1 MDISILNEILEKSKS
16 MSDVARSIFGK
27 ENYTN
32 REKCKKILEEN
43 GINWKKWLEEKKIK
57 PKRYCL
63 YCGKEII
70 SGDYRKKF
78 CNSSCA
84 ASYNNKG
91 KKHSDEVKKKI
102 SETLQKNSPNFD
114 GIIKPIKE
122 RYRRSKE
129 KTYCLFCGKELNGYK
144 FCDNTCYSKY
154 KAKQYI
160 ERWKKGEET
169 GLRGKYEI
177 ITAVRNYIFEKN
189 ESKCECCGKSYI
201 NPYTNL
207 SILQIHHIDG
217 DCTNNKEE
225 NLQLLCPTCHAMT
238 ENFGSRNK
246 NATRIDNR
254 KRY

>member
-43 GINWKKWLEEKKIK
+43 GINWEKWLEEKKIK

-84 ASYNNKG
+84 ASYND
-91 KKHSDEVKKKI
+91 KHYIKKK
-102 SETLQKNSPNFD
+102 K
-114 GIIKPIKE
+114 
-122 RYRRSKE
+122 KE
-129 KTYCLFCGKELNGYK
+129 KRCLFCDKAIERGK
-144 FCDNTCYSKY
+144 FCNNICHSKY
-154 KAKQYI
+154 KEKQYI
-160 ERWKKGEET
+160 ERWKKSEET
-169 GLRGKYEI
+169 GLSGKYGI
-177 ITAVRNYIFEKN
+177 SRIVRNYIFEKN
-189 ESKCECCGKSYI
+189 ESKCECCKKSYV
-201 NPYTNL
+201 NPYTGL
-207 SILQIHHIDG
+207 SVLQIHHIDG

-238 ENFGSRNK
+238 ENFGRRNK
-246 NATRIDNR
+246 NATRKDNR